1 MRKMK
6 RFSGLF
12 VCLILVIAFCCQGA
26 AATVV
31 EPRSSQYLSSYGSTL
46 SATSSTTNP
55 GFDINFNV
63 VARQISDYV
72 GVKRI
77 EVYKTSGTHVATVYG
92 SVSNGLLRENTRG
105 HMNYVTL
112 NGTVGET
119 YYAVLTMY
127 AERDGGSD
135 SKTYTTKEYTVP
147 EL

>member
-1 MRKMK
+1 MRHIK
-6 RFSGLF
+6 RIPSLF
-12 VCLILVIAFCCQGA
+12 VCLILLFALCCQGA
-26 AATVV
+26 AAD
-31 EPRSSQYLSSYGSTL
+31 EIDPRASLYLSSYGSTL
-46 SATSSTTNP
+46 SETSSTTNP

-63 VARQISDYV
+63 VATRISDCV

-92 SVSNGLLRENTRG
+92 SVSNGLLRENARG